1 MVKSTMTETVPSSD
15 SGGTVAAALS
25 AVTAVAASHCP
36 TPLSKVAL
44 ESELLIGIVTDNAV

>member
-1 MVKSTMTETVPSSD
+1 MTETVPSSD